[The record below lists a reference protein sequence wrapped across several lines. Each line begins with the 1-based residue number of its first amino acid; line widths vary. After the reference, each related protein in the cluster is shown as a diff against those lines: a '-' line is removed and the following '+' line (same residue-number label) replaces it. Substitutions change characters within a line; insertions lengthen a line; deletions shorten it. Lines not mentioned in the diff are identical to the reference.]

1 MHVAIAV
8 AVTVLIVYPLGVLTA
23 KWVLLEGDSIKRHVS
38 NEVDQ
43 LRTDLSQSIQAL
55 GKKI

>member
-1 MHVAIAV
+1 MHVFYAV
-8 AVTVLIVYPLGVLTA
+8 LVTAFVAYPLGVLTA

-43 LRTDLSQSIQAL
+43 LRADLSQSIQAI